1 MHKAYFVILS
11 LKCVLMS
18 LLMRIVIFSISLAG
32 LQHYFHTITPLVSF
46 IFIHFIESYLCCLP
60 VKTDQNS
67 HNVFSLIF
75 SILIVFHFTY

>member
-1 MHKAYFVILS
+1 MHKAYFEILS

-32 LQHYFHTITPLVSF
+32 LQHYFHTITPLVLF
-46 IFIHFIESYLCCLP
+46 IWESYLCCLP